1 MGALLALQFGGRLK
15 VPPSFDLSHE
25 KLEKDIGTRD
35 LGFMVHQL
43 RTGLLGTTLT
53 AALLWLATV
62 EVSFAQIMPAP
73 ADLAAKVM
81 DMTGRVSVLRDSE
94 EWALNVGDS
103 VQVKQVIVTGPDGF
117 ARFQV
122 SDGSTFEVYPNS
134 TVTFRNSGASNWRDL
149 LDVFVG
155 RVKIHIQRW
164 GGQPNP
170 NRIHTPTAVISVR
183 GTTFDVSVDPD
194 NETTLVAV
202 EEGAVDVRH
211 AIKGGETKTVNAGE
225 SIQVYKNQPLA
236 NQFVDRGVVAQRIF
250 KALEEALYTIATNS
264 RAGRIGSLGT
274 DPGSGSTKAPPPP
287 PPPVVVAPPH

>member
-1 MGALLALQFGGRLK
+1 
-15 VPPSFDLSHE
+15 
-25 KLEKDIGTRD
+25 
-35 LGFMVHQL
+35 MVHQL
-43 RTGLLGTTLT
+43 RKGVLGTTS
-53 AALLWLATV
+53 AIAMLWLASV
-62 EVSFAQIMPAP
+62 EVSFAQVLPAP
-73 ADLAAKVM
+73 AEMAAKVIEL
-81 DMTGRVSVLRDSE
+81 TGQVSVLRDTD

-103 VQVKQVIVTGPDGF
+103 VQVKQVIVSGPDGF
-117 ARFQV
+117 ARFKV

-134 TVTFRNSGASNWRDL
+134 TVTFRNNAGDWRDL

-183 GTTFDVSVDPD
+183 GTTFDVSVDPE
-194 NETTLVAV
+194 NESTLVAV

-236 NQFVDRGVVAQRIF
+236 NRSIDRGVVAQRIF
-250 KALEEALYTIATNS
+250 RALEDALYTIATNS
-264 RAGRIGSLGT
+264 RAGRLG
-274 DPGSGSTKAPPPP
+274 PVGCVGPLCSGSHAPPPAPPAPPAPAP
-287 PPPVVVAPPH
+287 PPAPPH

>member
-1 MGALLALQFGGRLK
+1 
-15 VPPSFDLSHE
+15 
-25 KLEKDIGTRD
+25 
-35 LGFMVHQL
+35 MVHQL
-43 RTGLLGTTLT
+43 RKGMLGTTLS
-53 AALLWLATV
+53 AAMLWLATV
-62 EVSFAQIMPAP
+62 EVSFAQVMPTP
-73 ADLAAKVM
+73 ADMAAKVL

-122 SDGSTFEVYPNS
+122 SDGSTFDVYPNS
-134 TVTFRNSGASNWRDL
+134 TVTFRNNAPNWRDL

-155 RVKIHIQRW
+155 RVKIHIQKW

-183 GTTFDVSVDPD
+183 GTIFDVSVDPD

-211 AIKGGETKTVNAGE
+211 ALKGG
-225 SIQVYKNQPLA
+225 
-236 NQFVDRGVVAQRIF
+236 
-250 KALEEALYTIATNS
+250 
-264 RAGRIGSLGT
+264 
-274 DPGSGSTKAPPPP
+274 
-287 PPPVVVAPPH
+287 